1 MDIQGSGK
9 TPEDYNVAK
18 KEPEQYKYDP
28 SISMPDDKVSSL
40 SQALGLKIRTVV
52 IDAGH
57 GGHDPGAIGPSG
69 LKEKDVNLK
78 IARALKEKLDQEG
91 RKFGITNVY
100 LTRSDDRFI
109 PLEERT
115 GIAKKM
121 GADLFISIHC
131 NAAKSR
137 EAYGIETYI
146 LSFTNDQRSLAVAA
160 RENASSNMS
169 RSQMSSFSSSIS

>member
-1 MDIQGSGK
+1 MDIQGNPK
-9 TPEDYNVAK
+9 AHDEYIAVKRDTEDYKYEADLPED
-18 KEPEQYKYDP
+18 Q
-28 SISMPDDKVSSL
+28 VSSL

-69 LKEKDVNLK
+69 LKEKQVTLE
-78 IARALKEKLDQEG
+78 IAKALKEKLDRDG
-91 RKFGITNVY
+91 RKHGITNVY

-115 GIAKKM
+115 GIAKKQ

-131 NAAKSR
+131 NAARDKQ
-137 EAYGIETYI
+137 AYDRDV
-146 LSFTNDQRSLAVAA
+146 LPA
-160 RENASSNMS
+160 
-169 RSQMSSFSSSIS
+169 